1 MLTVKEHIKA
11 GTHPTCATKEQFTA
25 WAAVA
30 RNARVDSFCTDCTAN
45 YEFSMRQAG
54 RCEKYVKNNAG

>member
-11 GTHPTCATKEQFTA
+11 GTHPTCATREQFIALAT
-25 WAAVA
+25 VA

-54 RCEKYVKNNAG
+54 RCDKYKGRS